1 MPSAQME
8 KEENEMA
15 SREEMNKH
23 TDIESYLEVVREA
36 IDRLYHSAIVGEYQ
50 GSIKHRQADVD
61 STIAFAYLKCFQDEL
76 EKNQGHDK

>member
-1 MPSAQME
+1 MP
-8 KEENEMA
+8 N
-15 SREEMNKH
+15 REEMKNH
-23 TDIESYLEVVREA
+23 TDIENYLEVVREA

-50 GSIKHRQADVD
+50 GSIKHRQADID